1 MKKAFTLLEFTFSCV
16 IFALLFVLI
25 SKTLKENYHFN
36 LKILENHQM
45 LLDLNQALLNTEKI
59 LSKCLKMQI
68 SPNALTC
75 FLRDEENILDLDNN
89 YKAYLINSTLI
100 LDNNVSLYSP
110 KSQFLKILQNRKDL
124 FRDDEKRLYVLVQDE
139 IKTLQ
144 ILSDKNVKAD
154 FIGIFTPLEARL
166 DLILKNTKIEY
177 ELRPKFH
184 NDSLKQSGI
193 LAQNISVF
201 EFQNRAGNLILK
213 ICMQKGTFNQC
224 LQKRLYL

>member
-36 LKILENHQM
+36 LKISESHQM

-75 FLRDEENILDLDNN
+75 LLRDEENILDLDSN

-100 LDNNVSLYSP
+100 LDNNTSLYSP
-110 KSQFLKILQNRKDL
+110 KSQFLKILQNRK
-124 FRDDEKRLYVLVQDE
+124 
-139 IKTLQ
+139 
-144 ILSDKNVKAD
+144 
-154 FIGIFTPLEARL
+154 IF
-166 DLILKNTKIEY
+166 
-177 ELRPKFH
+177 F
-184 NDSLKQSGI
+184 
-193 LAQNISVF
+193 V
-201 EFQNRAGNLILK
+201 EF
-213 ICMQKGTFNQC
+213 FS
-224 LQKRLYL
+224 

>member
-36 LKILENHQM
+36 LKISESHQM
-45 LLDLNQALLNTEKI
+45 LLDLNQALL
-59 LSKCLKMQI
+59 
-68 SPNALTC
+68 
-75 FLRDEENILDLDNN
+75 N

-100 LDNNVSLYSP
+100 LDNNTSLYSP

-124 FRDDEKRLYVLVQDE
+124 FKDDEKRLYVLVQDE

-144 ILSDKNVKAD
+144 ILSNKNVKAD
-154 FIGIFTPLEARL
+154 FVGIFIPLEARL

-193 LAQNISVF
+193 LAQNVSVF